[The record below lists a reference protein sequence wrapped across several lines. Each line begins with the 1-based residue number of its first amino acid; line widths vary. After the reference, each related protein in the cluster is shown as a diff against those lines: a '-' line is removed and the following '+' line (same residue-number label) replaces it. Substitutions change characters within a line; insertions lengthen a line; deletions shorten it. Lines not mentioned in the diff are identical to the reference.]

1 MEREFI
7 HYTHLPLGIK
17 ITTHCYT
24 DINHKWRG
32 THFHDEIEIVYV
44 DKGELSVEVQNETFN
59 LTTGQIVLISSK
71 VIHKIIP
78 FKLGSVFT
86 YIQLNI
92 NEYMKDDIHTPLIF
106 NFTQS
111 DSISAYVKERDQGEL
126 WNITSK
132 LLDEYKNK
140 DTAYYEYIYA
150 YIHMLIAYMTR
161 QGLFNTY
168 DKTIRQKIFRLM
180 PAIEY
185 ANNNFPYKLKIDDIA
200 SQINVTK
207 YHFCKLFKDATGQS
221 FSAYINYVRIIKAE
235 ELLLS
240 SDKTISE
247 IAFSCGFNSVQYF
260 NRIFVN
266 RYGYSPFKY
275 KKLKTPIKVQKL

>member
-1 MEREFI
+1 
-7 HYTHLPLGIK
+7 
-17 ITTHCYT
+17 
-24 DINHKWRG
+24 
-32 THFHDEIEIVYV
+32 
-44 DKGELSVEVQNETFN
+44 
-59 LTTGQIVLISSK
+59 
-71 VIHKIIP
+71 
-78 FKLGSVFT
+78 
-86 YIQLNI
+86 
-92 NEYMKDDIHTPLIF
+92 
-106 NFTQS
+106 
-111 DSISAYVKERDQGEL
+111 
-126 WNITSK
+126 
-132 LLDEYKNK
+132 
-140 DTAYYEYIYA
+140 
-150 YIHMLIAYMTR
+150 
-161 QGLFNTY
+161 
-168 DKTIRQKIFRLM
+168 M